1 MEFNEL
7 VTVPGTDWIELRHV
21 RDYPSEK
28 GHIIIARFNAALVS
42 KAQAGIVAALLGYPL
57 PAAPDEF
64 LEEVSR
70 GDFSKWQVTDI

>member
-1 MEFNEL
+1 MEYNEL
-7 VTVPGTDWIELRHV
+7 VTVPGCDWLELRHV

-57 PAAPDEF
+57 PATPDEF
-64 LEEVSR
+64 LDEVAT
-70 GDFSKWQVTDI
+70 GDFSKWEVTE

>member
-7 VTVPGTDWIELRHV
+7 VTVPGSDWLELRHV

-28 GHIIIARFNAALVS
+28 GHIIIARFNAALIS

-64 LEEVSR
+64 LDEVAR
-70 GDFSKWQVTDI
+70 GDFSKWDISQ